1 MKVWLWASAAYY
13 GFCCW
18 LMPVLLR
25 LLGRVEVEHADRVP
39 LEGPIVVV
47 ANHLNI
53 IDPILVCAVSPRR
66 LRPMAKR
73 ELFETP
79 LIGWLPW
86 LYGAFPV
93 RRFSAD
99 LGALRAGRNHLRAG
113 HAVLV
118 HPEGTR
124 SLTYA
129 LQPALPGSAM
139 MALLGG
145 APVVPVAVTGTEA
158 VGGPRS
164 MLRALLGHRTSI
176 RVIFGEP
183 FQLADGAPS
192 ADRAEV
198 ATDLMMRHIAA
209 LLPERYRGAYGAGS
223 EGTVVVARQRD
234 SDRADS

>member
-1 MKVWLWASAAYY
+1 MRLWLWASAAWYRFS
-13 GFCCW
+13 GW
-18 LMPVLLR
+18 LLPILLR
-25 LLGRVEVEHADRVP
+25 LLGRLEVEHADRVP
-39 LEGPIVVV
+39 REGPLVIV

-53 IDPILVCAVSPRR
+53 IDPILVCAVTPRR

-79 LIGWLPW
+79 LVGWLCW

-113 HAVLV
+113 EAVLV

-124 SLTYA
+124 SRTYE

-145 APVVPVAVTGTEA
+145 APVVPVAITGTEA
-158 VGGPRS
+158 VTGPRS
-164 MLRALLGHRTSI
+164 VLRALLGRRTSI
-176 RVIFGEP
+176 RVVFGEP
-183 FQLADGAPS
+183 FQLADGEAS
-192 ADRAEV
+192 ADRAEA

-223 EGTVVVARQRD
+223 EGKVVVARQRD
-234 SDRADS
+234 SRADS